1 MSYLICTI
9 CVQLSIYQ
17 SICIHLAIY
26 LSVHHQSIY
35 QSISYQSIC
44 LYTINLSINL
54 SPTNHDDA
62 CNYLMIDS
70 PGTVWVVGHVSSHL
84 IVVQCTGSNALLPYH
99 FAHMPNLSVSLH
111 IHMCGRQTPRDFTL
125 YRIMSYYI
133 SIYLISIS

>member
-1 MSYLICTI
+1 
-9 CVQLSIYQ
+9 
-17 SICIHLAIY
+17 
-26 LSVHHQSIY
+26 
-35 QSISYQSIC
+35 
-44 LYTINLSINL
+44 
-54 SPTNHDDA
+54 
-62 CNYLMIDS
+62 MIDS

-133 SIYLISIS
+133 SIYLISISQYFNISDPPTEIRTYDLRVSALE